1 MKKLHWI
8 LLALFSVAA
17 AALRRW
23 QLLTGFDAAGLP
35 VKGNPGGLGLLF
47 LLLAAMAV
55 FILPCLKL
63 RGGRSDEDRE
73 MAAYFPAGKN
83 AQRGLW
89 HRRGLP
95 ACRLRRAEPA
105 QLSLVA
111 R

>member
-47 LLLAAMAV
+47 LLLVML
-55 FILPCLKL
+55 FTWLLGIFE
-63 RGGRSDEDRE
+63 R
-73 MAAYFPAGKN
+73 
-83 AQRGLW
+83 
-89 HRRGLP
+89 
-95 ACRLRRAEPA
+95 RLRASDR
-105 QLSLVA
+105 